1 MASKTQG
8 RQEFKELDGAEMPQ
22 AWSLN
27 SSRPAKAAASNV
39 RILKAVFN
47 LFVDAGT
54 AWSQDKASLY
64 AASIAYYMTFSIVPM
79 LVLTISIASRVFSQA
94 VIEGQ
99 LVSQIEN
106 FIGSEAAIL
115 LQNLLRNASI
125 GSSSFT
131 IISAL
136 ILLWAASGVFTH
148 LKRALDIIYGVTP
161 RPMPPTRGVLHA
173 IRTRFFSFAMVLFM
187 GLLLLVALA
196 LNTVVTAM
204 GGFLVDYFPELAELN
219 TTITRFIAPTIM
231 FLLFGIVFKTLP
243 EARIAWR
250 DVWLGSGVT
259 TLLFLLGNFFIS
271 LYLRISNIGSVYGAA
286 GSLIIMLVWIYYSA
300 QIVMYGAEFTKIF
313 AIRYGGGIIPRSQ
326 AITLAEFY
334 SHHVES
340 SFNNQESR
348 TEESGSTRIS
358 EQIEEIAEGAPLGEQ
373 E

>member
-1 MASKTQG
+1 
-8 RQEFKELDGAEMPQ
+8 
-22 AWSLN
+22 
-27 SSRPAKAAASNV
+27 
-39 RILKAVFN
+39 
-47 LFVDAGT
+47 
-54 AWSQDKASLY
+54 
-64 AASIAYYMTFSIVPM
+64 MTFSIAPM

-99 LVSQIEN
+99 LVSQIDS

-115 LQNLLRNASI
+115 LQNLLRNASL

-131 IISAL
+131 IISVL

-148 LKRALDIIYGVTP
+148 LKRSLDIIYGVTP
-161 RPMPPTRGVLHA
+161 RPMAPSKGVIRAL
-173 IRTRFFSFAMVLFM
+173 RTRFFSFAMVLFM

-204 GGFLVDYFPELAELN
+204 GTFLVEYFPELAELN
-219 TTITRFIAPTIM
+219 ATITRFIAPTIM
-231 FLLFGIVFKTLP
+231 FLLFGIVFKTLS

-271 LYLRISNIGSVYGAA
+271 FYLSISNIGSVYGAA

-313 AIRYGGGIIPRSQ
+313 AIRYGGGIVPRSQ

-334 SHHVES
+334 SYHVES
-340 SFNNQESR
+340 SQNNEDVRSLPPDLPRISQK
-348 TEESGSTRIS
+348 TEELAEDVTLS
-358 EQIEEIAEGAPLGEQ
+358 EQE
-373 E
+373 

>member
-1 MASKTQG
+1 M
-8 RQEFKELDGAEMPQ
+8 RIV
-22 AWSLN
+22 
-27 SSRPAKAAASNV
+27 KA
-39 RILKAVFN
+39 IFN

-64 AASIAYYMTFSIVPM
+64 AASIAYYMTFSIAPM
-79 LVLTISIASRVFSQA
+79 AVLAISIASRVFSQA

-99 LVSQIEN
+99 LVLQIEA
-106 FIGSEAAIL
+106 FIGPEAAIL
-115 LQNLLRNASI
+115 LENLLRNASL

-161 RPMPPTRGVLHA
+161 RPMPPTMGVLRA
-173 IRTRFFSFAMVLFM
+173 VRTRFFSFAMVIFM
-187 GLLLLVALA
+187 GLLLLVSLA
-196 LNTVVTAM
+196 LNAVVTAM
-204 GGFLVDYFPELAELN
+204 GSFLVEYFPELAAAN
-219 TTITRFIAPTIM
+219 ATITRFIAPTIM
-231 FLLFGIVFKTLP
+231 FFLFGIIFKTLP

-250 DVWLGSGVT
+250 DALLGSGVT

-286 GSLIIMLVWIYYSA
+286 GSLIIVLVWIYYSA
-300 QIVMYGAEFTKIF
+300 QIVMYGAEFTKIY
-313 AIRYGGGIIPRSQ
+313 AIRYGGGIVPRSQ

-340 SFNNQESR
+340 SIDHNGLRVQSGDAPRVIEQV
-348 TEESGSTRIS
+348 EEM
-358 EQIEEIAEGAPLGEQ
+358 AEDPSFAEQ

>member
-1 MASKTQG
+1 LSG
-8 RQEFKELDGAEMPQ
+8 
-22 AWSLN
+22 
-27 SSRPAKAAASNV
+27 PAQTAVDIV
-39 RILKAVFN
+39 RVLKATLN
-47 LFVDAGT
+47 LFLDAAT

-64 AASIAYYMTFSIVPM
+64 AASIAYYMTFSIAPM

-99 LVSQIEN
+99 LVSQIDS

-115 LQNLLRNASI
+115 LQNLLRNASL

-131 IISAL
+131 IISVL

-148 LKRALDIIYGVTP
+148 LKRSLDIIYGVTP
-161 RPMPPTRGVLHA
+161 RPMAPSKGFIRAL
-173 IRTRFFSFAMVLFM
+173 RTRFFSFAMVLFM

-204 GGFLVDYFPELAELN
+204 GTFLVEYFPELAQLN
-219 TTITRFIAPTIM
+219 ATITRFIAPTIM
-231 FLLFGIVFKTLP
+231 FLLFGIVFKTLS

-250 DVWLGSGVT
+250 DVWVGSGVT

-271 LYLRISNIGSVYGAA
+271 FYLSISNIGSVYGAA
-286 GSLIIMLVWIYYSA
+286 GSLIILLVWIYYSA

-313 AIRYGGGIIPRSQ
+313 AIRYGGGIVPRNQ

-334 SHHVES
+334 SYHVES
-340 SFNNQESR
+340 SQNN
-348 TEESGSTRIS
+348 EEYRPSPPDSPRIS
-358 EQIEEIAEGAPLGEQ
+358 EKTEELAGDVTLTEQ

>member
-1 MASKTQG
+1 M
-8 RQEFKELDGAEMPQ
+8 
-22 AWSLN
+22 
-27 SSRPAKAAASNV
+27 
-39 RILKAVFN
+39 RIFKAVFS
-47 LFVDAGT
+47 LFIDAGT

-64 AASIAYYMTFSIVPM
+64 AASIAYYMTFSIAPM
-79 LVLTISIASRVFSQA
+79 LVLAISIASRVFSQA

-106 FIGSEAAIL
+106 VIGSEAAVLLQSL
-115 LQNLLRNASI
+115 LQNASL

-161 RPMPPTRGVLHA
+161 RPMPPTKGVLHA

-187 GLLLLVALA
+187 GLLLLLSLA
-196 LNTVVTAM
+196 LNTVVAAM
-204 GGFLVDYFPELAELN
+204 GTFLVEYFPDLAAVN
-219 TTITRFIAPTIM
+219 STITRFIAPSIM
-231 FLLFGIVFKTLP
+231 FFLFGIVFKTLP

-259 TLLFLLGNFFIS
+259 TLLFLVGNFFICV
-271 LYLRISNIGSVYGAA
+271 YLSVSNIGSVYGAA

-300 QIVMYGAEFTKIF
+300 QIVMYGAEFTKIY
-313 AIRYGGGIIPRSQ
+313 AIRYGGGIVPRSQ

-334 SHHVES
+334 SDHVES
-340 SFNNQESR
+340 SFNNK
-348 TEESGSTRIS
+348 GFRIQPSDSPRVS
-358 EQIEEIAEGAPLGEQ
+358 EHTEEIAEDAPFAGQ